1 MWRKKHNI
9 CSALWIISAYVVG
22 AIIPEEHMVC
32 PIRDMTADEIA
43 VTDWPEGKEYGRQ
56 SALTNR

>member
-9 CSALWIISAYVVG
+9 CSASWIISAYVVG
-22 AIIPEEHMVC
+22 AIIPEERMVC
-32 PIRDMTADEIA
+32 PICDMTADEIA